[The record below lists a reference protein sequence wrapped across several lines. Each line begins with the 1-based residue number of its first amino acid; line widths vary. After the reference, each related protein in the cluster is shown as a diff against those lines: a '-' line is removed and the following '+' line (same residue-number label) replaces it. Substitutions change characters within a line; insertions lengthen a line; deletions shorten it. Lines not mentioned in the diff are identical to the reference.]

1 MTFEEFLDSS
11 VFDESLT
18 YIYIF
23 EYDSKKR
30 LILRAGGMAADL
42 VDVFGIWE
50 VEEAKI
56 NYIDNIVA
64 FRLKEQTYDNP

>member
-30 LILRAGGMAADL
+30 LILRAGGIAADL
-42 VDVFGIWE
+42 ADVFGLWE

-56 NYIDNIVA
+56 NYIDHIA
-64 FRLKEQTYDNP
+64 IFRLKE

>member
-11 VFDESLT
+11 VFDELLT

-30 LILRAGGMAADL
+30 LILDRAGNVADL
-42 VDVFGIWE
+42 FDDFKNWE
-50 VEEAKI
+50 VEEANI
-56 NYIDNIVA
+56 NYIDHVA
-64 FRLKEQTYDNP
+64 TFRLKEQIR

>member
-11 VFDESLT
+11 VFDESST

-30 LILRAGGMAADL
+30 LIPCAAGIAADL
-42 VDVFGIWE
+42 VDVFGLWE

-56 NYIDNIVA
+56 NYIDHIAV
-64 FRLKEQTYDNP
+64 FHLKE

>member
-23 EYDSKKR
+23 EYDSKN
-30 LILRAGGMAADL
+30 
-42 VDVFGIWE
+42 V
-50 VEEAKI
+50 
-56 NYIDNIVA
+56 
-64 FRLKEQTYDNP
+64 

>member
-30 LILRAGGMAADL
+30 LILRAGGIAADL
-42 VDVFGIWE
+42 VDVFGLWE

-56 NYIDNIVA
+56 NYIDHIAV
-64 FRLKEQTYDNP
+64 FHLKGVDNENS

>member
-30 LILRAGGMAADL
+30 LILCAVGMAVDL
-42 VDVFGIWE
+42 VDVFGLWE
-50 VEEAKI
+50 VEEARI
-56 NYIDNIVA
+56 NYIDHIA
-64 FRLKEQTYDNP
+64 TFRLKE

>member
-64 FRLKEQTYDNP
+64 FRLKE

>member
-30 LILRAGGMAADL
+30 LILRAGGMAVDL
-42 VDVFGIWE
+42 VDVFGLWE
-50 VEEAKI
+50 VEEARI
-56 NYIDNIVA
+56 NYIDNIVT
-64 FRLKEQTYDNP
+64 FRLKEQTYDNS

>member
-23 EYDSKKR
+23 KYDSKKR
-30 LILRAGGMAADL
+30 LILLAGGIAADL
-42 VDVFGIWE
+42 VDDFGLWE

-56 NYIDNIVA
+56 NYIYHIA
-64 FRLKEQTYDNP
+64 IFHLKE